1 MLRRPWSQRPS
12 GIASANAVSAGSA
25 VSRPTSLADAP
36 SRSRNT
42 GRYVPDAVTMP
53 TNTES
58 TWTRVQLWA
67 RVEVLGWAGAMAA
80 TLPRSPPGGCPI
92 PDDGARHARS
102 NRPPDALHLR
112 RLRRGVRAR
121 RDYGAARPAAA
132 GPVRS
137 FGDRPRR
144 RGRRGRRGDRAP
156 RTSPDARRDRCRP
169 VGPGQP
175 ARAVPRRIRAP
186 GGLVPLVAAAL
197 IGSVLGNALF
207 VLGLAILVGGLRHG
221 HLRFSE

>member
-1 MLRRPWSQRPS
+1 
-12 GIASANAVSAGSA
+12 ASW
-25 VSRPTSLADAP
+25 ADGP

-186 GGLVPLVAAAL
+186 GRPRPPRGRGADRVGAGQCPVRARPRDPRRWPAARPPAL
-197 IGSVLGNALF
+197 LG
-207 VLGLAILVGGLRHG
+207 GGQPSLRHRAPARRVG
-221 HLRFSE
+221 ADHPV